1 QKITT
6 IVMMTPG
13 VKFALNAKLH
23 LKDPQS
29 SELGRKI
36 LTGSIDLIDELGF
49 ESFTFKKLAIQV
61 GSTEAS
67 VYRYFESKHKLLL
80 YLSAWYWHWMDYRM
94 MFRLANIVSP
104 RERLNIA
111 VTVLTEIIEQDS
123 QFSHINEVKLNRI
136 IIGES
141 SKCYLTKEVDE
152 ENKKGVFLAY
162 KRLVQSVC
170 DIILEI
176 QPGYKYPHMLVSTV
190 VEGAHLQRFFADH
203 LPRLTDTVEGEDSV
217 TSFYKEM
224 LNKVVG
230 EPTQNHKK

>member
-1 QKITT
+1 MITP
-6 IVMMTPG
+6 V
-13 VKFALNAKLH
+13 VNFSLNEKLH

-29 SELGRKI
+29 SELGRRI
-36 LTGSIDLIDELGF
+36 LMSSIDLIDELGF
-49 ESFTFKKLAIQV
+49 ESFTFKKLAARA

-80 YLSAWYWHWMDYRM
+80 YLSAWYWHWMEYRL
-94 MFRLANIVSP
+94 MFRLANISCP
-104 RERLNIA
+104 KERLNIA
-111 VTVLTEIIEQDS
+111 VQVLTEAIEQDGA
-123 QFSHINEVKLNRI
+123 FAHINEVKLNRI
-136 IIGES
+136 IISES

-152 ENKKGVFLAY
+152 ENKNGVFLAY

-203 LPRLTDTVEGEDSV
+203 LPRLTDVVEGEDSV

-230 EPTQNHKK
+230 EPTQNHKKQ